1 MNVKVKVLQGFSEED
16 EEYRVVMIYLDA
28 LLNEEYFVRICLR
41 YDLTNIF

>member
-28 LLNEEYFVRICLR
+28 LLNDEYFVRICLR

>member
-16 EEYRVVMIYLDA
+16 EEYRVVLIYLDA
-28 LLNEEYFVRICLR
+28 LLNDEYFVRICLR